1 MLWPRISLAGLLLVT
16 TLLAS
21 AWEHAGGNSRG
32 TAFAGEPG
40 EARRQA
46 FPAAPSDEA
55 LTPVDRNWRAFWTN
69 HLGQWHGRWTRY
81 TSSGSVTES
90 FRSTRDFH
98 ADPSQTHIQ
107 QVNRYRYDDGRVVE
121 ERWSYNRSD
130 HSRADGFHH
139 PASLVMRGLAFR
151 DGAAA
156 WLVPTLAPD
165 AVVPMELFLMDG
177 HRRHSVGVVYGK
189 DRQLIRTASIREDQR
204 GYPGV
209 HWTEQTAQVSPWQVT
224 GHWVGVTET
233 MGPDLSRSIQRTRQ
247 ITWPSPS
254 NREVYFPDRIVLSCP
269 ERLPLHQPFS
279 VAVRWLSA
287 DGRLQIIRVDYD
299 AGARL
304 TRLQHQVLRRAPRS
318 GMGPG

>member
-1 MLWPRISLAGLLLVT
+1 MLWPRISLAGLLLVAA
-16 TLLAS
+16 LLSS

-32 TAFAGEPG
+32 TAFAGELG
-40 EARRQA
+40 EARRQV
-46 FPAAPSDEA
+46 FPAAPSDQA

-165 AVVPMELFLMDG
+165 AVVPMELFLMEG

-224 GHWVGVTET
+224 GHWDGVTET
-233 MGPDLSRSIQRTRQ
+233 MGPDLSRSTQRTRQ

-287 DGRLQIIRVDYD
+287 DGRLQIIRADYD

-318 GMGPG
+318 GTGPG